1 MGPLRFQQGNTNLEA
16 YKQQLAAFMSIVS
29 SQRHLPALKQV
40 LRLYTVRL
48 ARVVLAQAWGRVAL
62 WQGSEFPSMFLALD
76 SWSSPPRPA
85 HAPPQRT
92 SLTHARA
99 TAVQS
104 ISLSKLARLAE
115 LDEATLRSQLDLLRA
130 STQVV
135 TWNGGDALAGSPAP
149 AGDLDF
155 TLENGADGEVMVVV
169 HESRAATAGGCAFLT
184 GHIQKLQD
192 IVAELDSIKL
202 PQPAAAPQPAPTAAA
217 R

>member
-1 MGPLRFQQGNTNLEA
+1 MPHPNT
-16 YKQQLAAFMSIVS
+16 
-29 SQRHLPALKQV
+29 H
-40 LRLYTVRL
+40 
-48 ARVVLAQAWGRVAL
+48 
-62 WQGSEFPSMFLALD
+62 PS
-76 SWSSPPRPA
+76 P
-85 HAPPQRT
+85 
-92 SLTHARA
+92 HARA